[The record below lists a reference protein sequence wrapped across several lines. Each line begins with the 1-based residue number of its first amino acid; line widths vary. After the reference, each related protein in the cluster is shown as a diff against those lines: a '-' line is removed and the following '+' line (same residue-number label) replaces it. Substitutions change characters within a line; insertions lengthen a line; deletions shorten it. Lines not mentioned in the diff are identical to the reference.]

1 MMIQH
6 SRPWVEEEDI
16 AAVAAALRSGQLAA
30 GERVRRFETELARA
44 AGQRDGVAT
53 SSGTAALHLALLA
66 LGVGEGD
73 EVVLPS
79 YVCTA
84 VLNAVHHA
92 RATPVLCDVDYE
104 TGNLEPADA
113 RRRFTKRTK
122 AVIVV
127 HLFGHPADL
136 GWVKEIG
143 VPVIEDCA
151 QALGARWQG
160 RPVGSVGAVSV
171 FSFYATKVIST
182 GEGGMACTSSPE
194 LADRMRALRDYDNRE
209 DYEVRYN
216 YKMSDVQASLGIAQ
230 LARLPEALARRRAMA
245 ERYDAALADMG
256 VGLPPWGNGCEPI
269 FYRYVIRTSQVE
281 RLIREFAA
289 QSVECKRPV
298 FRPLHHYLNSGAAQM
313 PRTDSIYA
321 QALSLPLYPALADG
335 EAERVIEVAQAV
347 LGNEYNKCQVVRQN
361 DATT

>member
-1 MMIQH
+1 MMILH
-6 SRPWVEEEDI
+6 SRPWVGEEDVR
-16 AAVAAALRSGQLAA
+16 AVAATLRSGHLSA
-30 GERVRRFETELARA
+30 GEQVRRFEAELARTV
-44 AGQRDGVAT
+44 GQREGVAT

-92 RATPVLCDVDYE
+92 RAAPVLCDVDDE
-104 TGNLEPADA
+104 TGNLDPADA

-127 HLFGHPADL
+127 HLFGHPAEL
-136 GWVKEIG
+136 GWAQEIG
-143 VPVIEDCA
+143 MPVIEDCA

-160 RPVGSVGAVSV
+160 RAVGSFGHISV

-182 GEGGMACTSSPE
+182 GEGGMACSSSPE

-216 YKMSDVQASLGIAQ
+216 YKMSDVQASLGLAQ
-230 LARLPEALARRRAMA
+230 LARLAEALARRRALA
-245 ERYDAALADMG
+245 NSYDAAVGQVG
-256 VGLPPWGNGCEPI
+256 VSPPPRRRGCEPI
-269 FYRYVIRTSQVE
+269 FYRYVIRTNRVE
-281 RLIREFAA
+281 QALAEFAA
-289 QSVECKRPV
+289 RSVQCKRPV
-298 FRPLHHYLNSGAAQM
+298 FRPLHHYLNGASAEL
-313 PRTDSIYA
+313 PRTESIYA
-321 QALSLPLYPALADG
+321 QALSVPLYPALSNEQANHVM
-335 EAERVIEVAQAV
+335 EAARAV
-347 LGNEYNKCQVVRQN
+347 LGSERKRRQIARQN
-361 DATT
+361 NGAT